1 MSTGE
6 ACVAGLAPA
15 AKLVYAVVE
24 HEGPVTQADLVAAT
38 GLSRSTVRRSA
49 AALADCGVL
58 TARPS
63 TRDPRYVVYRA
74 A

>member
-6 ACVAGLAPA
+6 ACVAALAPA

-24 HEGPVTQADLVAAT
+24 HEEPVTQSEIVAAT
-38 GLSRSTVRRSA
+38 GLSRSAVRRSA
-49 AALADCGVL
+49 DALADCGVV

-63 TRDPRYVVYRA
+63 TRDPRYVVYRTA
-74 A
+74 